1 MSDSRISGLFKLSV
15 SERIREL
22 EKLGWLSA
30 AAAGDLQAG
39 RQVVS
44 LQAADK
50 MLENVIGIFGLPLAV
65 APNFVVNNRDCIVPL
80 VVEEPSIVAGL
91 SGAAALART
100 SGGFTAS
107 LSESLLAGQIHVVE
121 FDDIEDAVKALA
133 DARESLIA
141 TADAVHPRL
150 KQRGGGV
157 RDIEFRTLQLASG
170 SPLIAVHVLVDTGD
184 AMGANLVNTI
194 CESLAPSIA
203 EVCGGDVALRILS
216 NLTDRSVCSAS
227 VRYSVDVLATAEM
240 TGEQVRDGIVLASRI
255 ADVDPYR
262 AATHNKGVMNG
273 VDAVAIATGN
283 DWRAIE
289 AGAHAF
295 AARDGGYSTLTKW
308 SVDSDGKLAG
318 SIDLPIKP
326 GVVGG
331 TLASNPAAALGLAIS
346 GAQSAEQLAELMA
359 AVGLAQN
366 FAALRALAT
375 GGIQKGH
382 MHLHARSVAMAAGA
396 AESELDDVI
405 ERLLAS
411 GEVKSWK
418 AEEILNGLQIA
429 EAIVEDI
436 IDDKGQATSATA
448 AGKVILLG
456 EHAVVYG
463 RHALAIPIPDAV
475 RAVVRPSS
483 GASTINVKQWRLK
496 SVIDAKSTDGVS
508 GAINRILQE
517 LDAVGSSFAIDVSS
531 RLPRGMGLGSSA
543 AIAVAITRAIA
554 QCLGRNIE
562 DQRVN
567 DIGYACEQL
576 AHGTPSG
583 VDNTLSCFAKPM
595 LFRNDGALK
604 FETLEIAEEPPLVI
618 GFSHHAGPTH
628 EQVAGVRSRYD
639 EDTARYESL
648 FDQIDGLSRDGA
660 LALTAGRYEEL
671 GRLMNLCHGLLNAI
685 QVSTPDLENMI
696 AIAREYGAV
705 GAKLT
710 GAGGGGSIVALCPG
724 TQDEVRSA
732 LHRAGYTTLG
742 PTSSK
747 GAAF

>member
-1 MSDSRISGLFKLSV
+1 MSDSHISGLYKLSV

-22 EKLGWLSA
+22 EKLGWLSV

-39 RQVVS
+39 RQIVS
-44 LQAADK
+44 LRAADK
-50 MLENVIGIFGLPLAV
+50 MLENVIGIFGLPLAI
-65 APNFVVNNRDCIVPL
+65 APNFIVNNRDCIVPL

-91 SGAAALART
+91 SGAAALARA
-100 SGGFTAS
+100 SGGFTAT
-107 LSESLLAGQIHVVE
+107 LNESLLAGQIHLVG
-121 FDDIEDAVKALA
+121 FDDIDDAVKSLA
-133 DARESLIA
+133 GARESFIA

-150 KQRGGGV
+150 KKRGGGV
-157 RDIEFRTLQLASG
+157 RDIEFRPLQLANG

-194 CESLAPSIA
+194 CESLAPSVA

-216 NLTDRSVCSAS
+216 NLSDRSVCSAS
-227 VRYSVDVLATAEM
+227 VRYPVEVLATADM
-240 TGEQVRDGIVLASRI
+240 TGEQVRDGIVLASQI

-295 AARDGGYSTLTKW
+295 AVSDGAYSTLTKW
-308 SVDSDGKLAG
+308 SVDPDGNLAG

-375 GGIQKGH
+375 SGIQKGH

-396 AESELDDVI
+396 AESELDDVV
-405 ERLLAS
+405 EKLLVS

-418 AEEILNGLQIA
+418 AREILKDLHLVEG
-429 EAIVEDI
+429 IVEDN
-436 IDDKGQATSATA
+436 GQSTSATA

-475 RAVVRPSS
+475 SATVRPAS
-483 GASTINVKQWRLK
+483 GGSEIAVKEWRLK
-496 SVIDAKSTDGVS
+496 SAVDARSTDGVS

-517 LDAVGSSFAIDVSS
+517 LDAVGSSFSIDVSS

-554 QCLGRNIE
+554 RSLGRDIDE
-562 DQRVN
+562 QRVN
-567 DIGYACEQL
+567 DIGYACETL

-583 VDNTLSCFAKPM
+583 VDNTLSCFGKPM
-595 LFRNDGALK
+595 LFKNDGAFK
-604 FETLEIAEEPPLVI
+604 FETLEVADELPLVI
-618 GFSHHAGPTH
+618 GFSHQAGPTH

-639 EDTARYESL
+639 VDTARYESL
-648 FDQIDGLSRDGA
+648 FDQIDDLSRDGA
-660 LALTAGRYEEL
+660 LALTAGRFDEL

-685 QVSTPDLENMI
+685 QVSTPDLENII
-696 AIAREYGAV
+696 AIARENGAV

-724 TQDEVRSA
+724 TEDEVRSA
-732 LHRAGYTTLG
+732 LHRAGYATLG
-742 PTSSK
+742 PTGSK
-747 GAAF
+747 GTAP

>member
-22 EKLGWLSA
+22 EKLGWLTA

-107 LSESLLAGQIHVVE
+107 LSESLLVGQIHVVNL
-121 FDDIEDAVKALA
+121 DDIEDAVKALA
-133 DARESLIA
+133 DARESLMA

-150 KQRGGGV
+150 KKRGGGV

-240 TGEQVRDGIVLASRI
+240 TGEQVRDGIVLASQI

-295 AARDGGYSTLTKW
+295 AARDGSYSTLTKW
-308 SVDSDGKLAG
+308 SVDSDGSLTG

-375 GGIQKGH
+375 DGIQKGH

-396 AESELDDVI
+396 AESELDDVV
-405 ERLLAS
+405 EKLLAS

-418 AEEILNGLQIA
+418 AEEILKALP
-429 EAIVEDI
+429 IVEDI
-436 IDDKGQATSATA
+436 IEDKGQTTSASA

-483 GASTINVKQWRLK
+483 SASVINVKQWRLK
-496 SVIDAKSTDGVS
+496 SVVDANSTDGVS

-517 LDAVGSSFAIDVSS
+517 LDAVGSSFSIDVSS

-554 QCLGRNIE
+554 QCLGRDID

-567 DIGYACEQL
+567 EIGYACEQL

-604 FETLEIAEEPPLVI
+604 FETLEIAEALPLVI

-639 EDTARYESL
+639 KDTARYESL

-660 LALTAGRYEEL
+660 LALTAGHYEEL

-685 QVSTPDLENMI
+685 QVSTPDLESMI

-724 TQDEVRSA
+724 SQDEVRSA
-732 LHRAGYTTLG
+732 LHRAGYATLA
-742 PTSSK
+742 PMASK
-747 GAAF
+747 GAAS